1 MMARLI
7 RVEACAECSHCHR
20 EYVNDDMA
28 SRCWC
33 DLLNPD
39 GTGRD
44 WVDAASIDPDCPL
57 EEERAWIPVGER
69 LPELVGQ
76 PFAEVLVAVG
86 PTHIPTRPW
95 WSTIG
100 RYDGQSWM
108 VLAGDGW
115 SRIDEASQ
123 SLLTVTH
130 WRSLPPLPQEASD
143 GK

>member
-57 EEERAWIPVGER
+57 PEERAWAPVGER
-69 LPELVGQ
+69 LPEEGERVPGVARCSWAPEVNK
-76 PFAEVLVAVG
+76 PFVAMVYLRSGVWRWNENDVPVLL
-86 PTHIPTRPW
+86 PW
-95 WSTIG
+95 TI
-100 RYDGQSWM
+100 
-108 VLAGDGW
+108 
-115 SRIDEASQ
+115 
-123 SLLTVTH
+123 TH
-130 WRSLPPLPQEASD
+130 WQTLAWLPPLPQEVTD
-143 GK
+143 EQ